1 MGLKI
6 RNIHTCQ
13 ANIRM
18 EKKISHHILF
28 LQELSSEAK
37 AIATLSVVTFVL
49 MVVLAM
55 ALLPA
60 AAEWEALALTGSV
73 LVTLCLGA
81 GTLMAT
87 HHAPLP
93 LFALILVSYS

>member
-1 MGLKI
+1 D
-6 RNIHTCQ
+6 
-13 ANIRM
+13 
-18 EKKISHHILF
+18 
-28 LQELSSEAK
+28 LSSQVTAVSV
-37 AIATLSVVTFVL
+37 LSVMIFIL
-49 MVVLAM
+49 SVVLAM

-73 LVTLCLGA
+73 LVTISLGA

-93 LFALILVSYS
+93 LFALIL